1 MKKVLVVDDSKT
13 IRTLCEMIYKGL
25 EDTVLTADSAA
36 AARQVIQNESPDVV
50 FVDYTMPDEDAYEFV
65 SSIKDKAA
73 VVMLSGS
80 YAPFDE
86 AKAKSSGALAIVKK
100 PFKTTAFFDAVDAA
114 SKAFEESSNASAE
127 APEAPQLTVDSAPV
141 INISK
146 SAVSSLSGLHSATS
160 SSGLHAVSSNS
171 GLHAST
177 GSSGIHPA
185 AGMGSGIHAAAT
197 SNSGLKSAP
206 RRFNF
211 PGVSQDSQPRMA
223 SPADMAATSAP
234 AEHETPKTPVPSIS
248 PALQPEAA
256 AASID
261 PALLRAEVIAAVK
274 SMLPAIVN
282 SYLKKLIQAEV
293 KPQLQNWVDT
303 RVEALVKK
311 MQQ

>member
-25 EDTVLTADSAA
+25 DDRVLTADSAA
-36 AARQVIQNESPDVV
+36 AARQVIQSESPDVV
-50 FVDYTMPDEDAYEFV
+50 VVDYTLPDADSYEFV

-86 AKAKSSGALAIVKK
+86 AKAKSSGASVIVKK
-100 PFKTTAFFDAVDAA
+100 PFKTAAFFDAIEDAL
-114 SKAFEESSNASAE
+114 KASADAPAPTLAE
-127 APEAPQLTVDSAPV
+127 AEPV
-141 INISK
+141 ISPLK
-146 SAVSSLSGLHSATS
+146 SAAAPLSGLHPAATS
-160 SSGLHAVSSNS
+160 NSGLHAVSSAS
-171 GLHAST
+171 GLHSVAST
-177 GSSGIHPA
+177 NSGIHGA
-185 AGMGSGIHAAAT
+185 VS
-197 SNSGLKSAP
+197 SSSGLKSAP

-211 PGVSQDSQPRMA
+211 PGVSQDSQPRLA
-223 SPADMAATSAP
+223 SPADMSNP
-234 AEHETPKTPVPSIS
+234 SAEHETPKTPVPSIS
-248 PALQPEAA
+248 PAIQPDAA
-256 AASID
+256 GGANID

-303 RVEALVKK
+303 RVEALIKK

>member
-114 SKAFEESSNASAE
+114 SKAFKASSNASAE

-223 SPADMAATSAP
+223 SPADMAATPAP

-248 PALQPEAA
+248 PALQPEAG

>member
-25 EDTVLTADSAA
+25 DDRVLTADSAA
-36 AARQVIQNESPDVV
+36 AARQVIQSESPDVV
-50 FVDYTMPDEDAYEFV
+50 VVDYTLPDADSYEFV

-86 AKAKSSGALAIVKK
+86 AKAKSSGASVIVKK
-100 PFKTTAFFDAVDAA
+100 PFKTAAFFDAIEDALKASADAPAPTLAEAEPVISHLKNAA
-114 SKAFEESSNASAE
+114 S
-127 APEAPQLTVDSAPV
+127 P
-141 INISK
+141 
-146 SAVSSLSGLHSATS
+146 LSGLHPAATS
-160 SSGLHAVSSNS
+160 NSGLHAVSSAS
-171 GLHAST
+171 GLHAVSSASGLHAVSST
-177 GSSGIHPA
+177 NSGIHGA
-185 AGMGSGIHAAAT
+185 VS
-197 SNSGLKSAP
+197 SSSGLKSAP

-211 PGVSQDSQPRMA
+211 PGVSQDSQPRLA
-223 SPADMAATSAP
+223 SPADMSNP
-234 AEHETPKTPVPSIS
+234 SAEHETPKTPVPSIS
-248 PALQPEAA
+248 PAIQPDAA
-256 AASID
+256 GGANID

-303 RVEALVKK
+303 RVETLIKK